1 MRLYYHN
8 SYIRQFEAQ
17 IVGIEGLNVFLDAT
31 SFYPTS
37 GGQPQDLGAINDIG
51 VTAVEELEDGR
62 IAHTMASPSASGLAV
77 CTIDWKR
84 RFDHMQQ
91 HTGQHLL
98 SAVFFDLFGF
108 QTVSFH
114 MGAEVSTIDL
124 AVASLTQQQIEKAEY
139 RANEAICENRE
150 VTVSFEHAAVAES
163 LRKASAREGELRIVS
178 IAGLDRSA
186 CGGTHVR
193 ATGEIGAIQ
202 IRKLDKIRGNVRLEF
217 TCGQRTVA
225 RTRRDFDALST
236 IARTFSSPLDETP
249 ALVAAQIEAAKEA
262 DKVRRKLATELAL
275 FQGKALYERSPRH
288 IARGPI
294 TDDVRAL
301 AQAFA
306 LHPNAVFLALSAEG
320 FLLATAKDSGINA
333 GVLVKPLIAELGGRG
348 GGSPQMAQGSL
359 PHPEA
364 LRTFEQRIT
373 ADWPNESI

>member
-163 LRKASAREGELRIVS
+163 LHEKANCVSSPSQDWTVPPAVEPTSAPPAKSARS
-178 IAGLDRSA
+178 RSA
-186 CGGTHVR
+186 SSTR
-193 ATGEIGAIQ
+193 SAATS
-202 IRKLDKIRGNVRLEF
+202 
-217 TCGQRTVA
+217 
-225 RTRRDFDALST
+225 ALSS
-236 IARTFSSPLDETP
+236 R
-249 ALVAAQIEAAKEA
+249 VANAPSRE
-262 DKVRRKLATELAL
+262 RGATSM
-275 FQGKALYERSPRH
+275 R
-288 IARGPI
+288 
-294 TDDVRAL
+294 
-301 AQAFA
+301 
-306 LHPNAVFLALSAEG
+306 
-320 FLLATAKDSGINA
+320 
-333 GVLVKPLIAELGGRG
+333 
-348 GGSPQMAQGSL
+348 
-359 PHPEA
+359 
-364 LRTFEQRIT
+364 
-373 ADWPNESI
+373 